1 MSRGRPK
8 RRKLRRRR
16 RSGLRK
22 WCRGKGANGSFGSR
36 ISVCRMLARM
46 EGVGRVLASG
56 MAFQLRIGRGDRLRS
71 LQGWNNNKPWRM
83 VFFCVCIINV
93 SVQFSGLT
101 SWRRLNGSPA
111 KPNLVTCT
119 CPYVYKITQQQ
130 KHHQIIWPDF
140 FSFPFFQCNLISV
153 EGEILATS
161 EPVFVLYRLG
171 HH

>member
-8 RRKLRRRR
+8 RRRLRRRR
-16 RSGLRK
+16 RSELRK

-71 LQGWNNNKPWRM
+71 LRGWNNNKPWRM
-83 VFFCVCIINV
+83 VLFCVYIINV

-101 SWRRLNGSPA
+101 SSA
-111 KPNLVTCT
+111 KRNLVTCT
-119 CPYVYKITQQQ
+119 CPYVYRNHPPAKAFSNYLARLF
-130 KHHQIIWPDF
+130 F
-140 FSFPFFQCNLISV
+140 FSFSFSFFQCNLISV
-153 EGEILATS
+153 EGD
-161 EPVFVLYRLG
+161 VFL
-171 HH
+171 